1 VGAAGGRPTPG
12 SLGER
17 GAGDR
22 ATYDPPVALHEY
34 PVDAED
40 QQEMLAW
47 LDGPRPEPVTA
58 RPASTVLLLR
68 ERETVEV
75 FVLRRRASMAFAA
88 RMHAFPGGGVDPR
101 DSEPGVPW
109 VGPTP
114 TEWGGLLGC
123 PAELA
128 EALVCAAVREL
139 FEECGVLL
147 AGSDHED
154 VVSDVSGADW
164 ESDRLALLDR
174 SLAMSQLLIR
184 RGLRLRSD
192 LLRPWAHW
200 TTPPFESRRYDT
212 WFFVAAL
219 PTGQLARDVG
229 GEADHTRW
237 IAVDDL
243 LAGERAGRLPMYPPT
258 QATVAEIVATLRN
271 PPPGHSGVAA
281 VMSAERTLRRVMPWL
296 ARDAEG
302 QAVMVVDL
310 DGRGG
315 GRPGPDAL
323 SGVGGLP

>member
-1 VGAAGGRPTPG
+1 
-12 SLGER
+12 
-17 GAGDR
+17 
-22 ATYDPPVALHEY
+22 VALHEY
-34 PVDAED
+34 PVDPED
-40 QQEMLAW
+40 QQEMLGW
-47 LDGPRPEPVTA
+47 LDGRRPEPATA

-68 ERETVEV
+68 EGAPDLEV

-109 VGPTP
+109 VGPSP
-114 TEWGGLLGC
+114 QEWGRLLGC

-147 AGSDHED
+147 AGVDDDS
-154 VVSDVSGADW
+154 VVSDLSGPEW
-164 ESDRLALLDR
+164 EIDRLALLDR

-200 TTPPFESRRYDT
+200 TTPVFEPRRYDT

-219 PTGQLARDVG
+219 PTGQRARDVG

-237 IAVDDL
+237 IGLEEL
-243 LAGERAGRLPMYPPT
+243 LRGERQGRLPMYPPT
-258 QATVAEIVATLRN
+258 RATVAEVVATLRDAASGR
-271 PPPGHSGVAA
+271 PGEPDPASVATVLA
-281 VMSAERTLRRVMPWL
+281 ARRTVRRVMPWL

-302 QAVMVVDL
+302 RAVMLVDL

-315 GRPGPDAL
+315 GRPGPEAL
-323 SGVGGLP
+323 TGASGLP